1 MMQNPTADQTASDFV
16 YNTPPHKKIL
26 VIKLGALGDFIQAL
40 GPMAAIRRHHP
51 DADITLLTTQPFVSF
66 GLACGYVNHV
76 WTDSKPKWKDIR
88 QWLDLHHRLNDAG
101 FDRVYDL
108 QNNDRTALYL
118 KLFSAARRPEWVG
131 AAPGASH
138 RNNSPERTAG
148 PALEGHIQTL
158 ALAGIHDVMID
169 DLRWVEG
176 NIQHF
181 IKENGLRKPYVLLV
195 PGSAPERPEK
205 RWPATHYA
213 QIARIIDGWGFQ
225 PVIIGTRHE
234 ADLAETIC
242 QIHANCINLTGKT
255 ALFDL
260 AVLGRQSA
268 GAIGN
273 DTGPMHMIA
282 PTGCPSLVL
291 FSQHSNPLRHAPR
304 GPTVKT
310 HQVDDLAALSV
321 DEVEGLLAARWF
333 RQ

>member
-1 MMQNPTADQTASDFV
+1 MTLTASIPLQADLA
-16 YNTPPHKKIL
+16 YETPPHKNVL

-51 DADITLLTTQPFVSF
+51 DADITLLTTQPYVSF
-66 GLACGYVNHV
+66 GLACGYVNRV
-76 WTDSKPKWKDIR
+76 WTDSKPGWTDVKG
-88 QWLDLHHRLNDAG
+88 WLSFRKKLTSAG

-118 KLFSAARRPEWVG
+118 RLFPSARRPEWVG
-131 AAPGASH
+131 AASGASH

-148 PALEGHIQTL
+148 HAIEGHIQTL
-158 ALAGIHDVMID
+158 ALAGIHDVVID

-176 NIQHF
+176 NLQRF
-181 IKENGLRKPYVLLV
+181 MQENGLRKPYVLLV
-195 PGSAPERPEK
+195 PGASPERPEK
-205 RWPATHYA
+205 RWPAQNYA
-213 QIARIIDGWGFQ
+213 QIARLIDGWGFQ

-234 ADLAETIC
+234 TFLAETIC
-242 QIHANCINLTGKT
+242 RTHPATIDLTGKT
-255 ALFDL
+255 ALFDI
-260 AVLGRQSA
+260 AVLARHAA

-291 FSQHSNPLRHAPR
+291 FSKHSNPVRHAPC
-304 GPTVKT
+304 GPIVKT
-310 HQVDDLAALSV
+310 HQVEDLSTLSV
-321 DEVEGLLAARWF
+321 DDVTGFLSARWF